1 MIAQDAQGAEV
12 ARPWVEKA
20 GGTYRA
26 LLDQHNAIG
35 KAYNV
40 KFVPVGIFVDEEGRL
55 VRSVGSVSIDNEALR
70 GELVEWITTG
80 DIPGVWRNSDKE
92 EKPRVLT
99 ADEREADAIFQR
111 AIALLKQGK
120 REDAIAELKR
130 AYVLDPKN
138 WLIRKQ
144 LWAIENP
151 GMFYD
156 GKVDYRWQKEQMARE
171 DEELKK

>member
-12 ARPWVEKA
+12 AKPWVEKA

-55 VRSVGSVSIDNEALR
+55 VRAVGSVSIDNETLR

-80 DIPGVWRNSDKE
+80 DIPSAWRNADKGCE
-92 EKPRVLT
+92 TPR
-99 ADEREADAIFQR
+99 ADC
-111 AIALLKQGK
+111 G
-120 REDAIAELKR
+120 
-130 AYVLDPKN
+130 
-138 WLIRKQ
+138 
-144 LWAIENP
+144 
-151 GMFYD
+151 
-156 GKVDYRWQKEQMARE
+156 
-171 DEELKK
+171 